1 MDGDEIILKWLGAVG
16 WIEARCKGPIHL
28 RGELKIRYDDDRGKW
43 YASIAFEVSEKAVRN
58 EWRPVPQ
65 QPKGSLAAGIDV
77 GINNLMAIYVEDG
90 LMRLVNGR
98 PLKAISHYW
107 RMRVARYQSTLN
119 GYGLKTSK
127 RLRLMYSKWR
137 RQVRHYIDVE
147 VRQAMEWL
155 YSVGVSTI
163 KVGYPKY
170 IAQRN
175 GNFDNSN
182 IWTYGYLLKRVFGG
196 CRGIWDRRDLRG

>member
-1 MDGDEIILKWLGAVG
+1 
-16 WIEARCKGPIHL
+16 
-28 RGELKIRYDDDRGKW
+28 
-43 YASIAFEVSEKAVRN
+43 
-58 EWRPVPQ
+58 
-65 QPKGSLAAGIDV
+65 
-77 GINNLMAIYVEDG
+77 MAIYVEDG

-107 RMRVARYQSTLN
+107 RMRIAEYQSTLN
-119 GYGLKTSK
+119 KYGLKTYR
-127 RLRLMYSKWR
+127 RLRLMYSRWR